1 MATQRFYPEEQS
13 LAEQFGEKIGA
24 NTVSM
29 AMLQGYF
36 LSLKNKP
43 LEAFENCQQI
53 LKQVAEENAV
63 RKKKKLKKKKDRE
76 DKEKATANLGVS
88 DLVKIIGA
96 VNNNKE
102 KEEAETEK
110 GSASEKSGE
119 KQQEEQ
125 EGSTEEVA

>member
-1 MATQRFYPEEQS
+1 M
-13 LAEQFGEKIGA
+13 
-24 NTVSM
+24 
-29 AMLQGYF
+29 
-36 LSLKNKP
+36 SLKNKP

-76 DKEKATANLGVS
+76 DKEKAKANLGVS
-88 DLVKIIGA
+88 ELVKIIGA
-96 VNNNKE
+96 VNNKE

-110 GSASEKSGE
+110 ESSSEKSGE

-125 EGSTEEVA
+125 EGSKEEVA